1 MQNRSRIVELV
12 AAVACGLA
20 MSVATLAAVAAQP
33 ATPAGTP
40 DIPAASEC
48 TIEALEP
55 MDLLGLVQGGSTDRD
70 LLDATPVVESSLP
83 DGPPATDEELDGISE
98 NVRQLVACANARDP
112 LRLVALLT
120 DDFKVALAGA
130 ALGLQGEDPEELTA
144 RFPVPITMDDVED
157 VDQLGMI
164 PIRDARLLRDGRV
177 AAILEPL
184 VDGIDQTVGFF
195 VTFELVGEQWLIDD
209 VTILAPNASGTP
221 GARVVRS

>member
-1 MQNRSRIVELV
+1 LSR
-12 AAVACGLA
+12 AAAR
-20 MSVATLAAVAAQP
+20 TE
-33 ATPAGTP
+33 T
-40 DIPAASEC
+40 
-48 TIEALEP
+48 
-55 MDLLGLVQGGSTDRD
+55 
-70 LLDATPVVESSLP
+70 SS
-83 DGPPATDEELDGISE
+83 TDEELDGISE